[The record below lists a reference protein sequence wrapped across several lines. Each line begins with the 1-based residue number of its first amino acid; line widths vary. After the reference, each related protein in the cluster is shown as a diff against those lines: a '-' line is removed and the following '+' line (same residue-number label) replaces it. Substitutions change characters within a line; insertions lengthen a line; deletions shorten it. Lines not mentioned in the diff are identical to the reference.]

1 MTRIKKAGR
10 PRSSKTALR
19 PTEYAQLMSVLSGLW
34 RADLAL
40 SVFMH
45 VREGGERVF
54 ATTPTDPSD
63 RVITFKALPDEAKA
77 SKAVWAAHYNLTEGV
92 PNVRAQRRLDQVR
105 LLLSEAQRRG
115 QQTARVWISLSNLG
129 KQQVLPGREARPGH
143 AWVLIE
149 PGVALLSLDDGDL
162 HQNITGLVQ
171 SANGGGLPVINVR
184 VLKETP

>member
-1 MTRIKKAGR
+1 MTRIKRSGR
-10 PRSSKTALR
+10 PRSNKGAL
-19 PTEYAQLMSVLSGLW
+19 TQSEYAALIGVLSHLW
-34 RADLAL
+34 RADMPL
-40 SVFMH
+40 SVFLH
-45 VREGGERVF
+45 VAETGERVF
-54 ATTPTDPSD
+54 ALEPVHAAD
-63 RVITFKALPDEAKA
+63 RVLSFKALPTEQQANRA
-77 SKAVWAAHYNLTEGV
+77 IYAAHAGLSDGV
-92 PNVRAQRRLDQVR
+92 PNARAQRRLDQVR

-115 QQTARVWISLSNLG
+115 QQTARMWISLSNLG

>member
-105 LLLSEAQRRG
+105 LLLNDARRKGLEA
-115 QQTARVWISLSNLG
+115 TRVWISASNLG
-129 KQQVLPGREARPGH
+129 SQQVLAGTSAKPGP
-143 AWVLIE
+143 AWTLVKLDT
-149 PGVALLSLDDGDL
+149 ALSDLDDADL
-162 HQNITGLVQ
+162 HANITALAQ
-171 SANGGGLPVINVR
+171 PNAALPTITVR
-184 VLKETP
+184 VLKET